1 MLGRTRRRPTNRT
14 HRLHAHMIADFF
26 HQFTLTQYAL
36 GWAVIV
42 CLVLLLCLRPAATLR
57 LANDPKGQLSISRHA
72 LHRLIET
79 CCEQLRGVASAR
91 ATVRRRRGKFT
102 VSISLKVR
110 PNAKLDAIQGYLTQ
124 EVGDIFRENL
134 GIGEIGPV
142 EIKVV
147 GVTPEPA
154 SF

>member
-1 MLGRTRRRPTNRT
+1 MPLE
-14 HRLHAHMIADFF
+14 IFDF
-26 HQFTLTQYAL
+26 TTAQYAL
-36 GWAVIV
+36 IWSSLA
-42 CLVLLLCLRPAATLR
+42 LLALLLCVRPAATLT
-57 LANDPKGQLSISRHA
+57 LMTDDKGELRISRHA

-91 ATVRRRRGKFT
+91 ATVGRSKGKFT
-102 VSISLKVR
+102 VSIRLKVR

-134 GIGEIGPV
+134 GIGDIGRV
-142 EIKVV
+142 EVKVV

-154 SF
+154 TF

>member
-1 MLGRTRRRPTNRT
+1 MPWE
-14 HRLHAHMIADFF
+14 IF
-26 HQFTLTQYAL
+26 HFTTTQYAL
-36 GWAVIV
+36 IWSALAL
-42 CLVLLLCLRPAATLR
+42 LVLLLCMRPPATLTLITDDKGR
-57 LANDPKGQLSISRHA
+57 LLISRHA

-91 ATVRRRRGKFT
+91 ASVTRRGGKFA
-102 VSISLKVR
+102 VSIRLKIR

-134 GIGEIGPV
+134 GIGEIGRV
-142 EIKVV
+142 EVKVI

-154 SF
+154 TF

>member
-1 MLGRTRRRPTNRT
+1 MDF
-14 HRLHAHMIADFF
+14 LH
-26 HQFTLTQYAL
+26 FTSTQYAL
-36 GWAVIV
+36 LSTVV
-42 CLVLLLCLRPAATLR
+42 VLLVALLCLRPSATLT
-57 LANDPKGQLSISRHA
+57 LTTNEKGKLSISRHA

-91 ATVRRRRGKFT
+91 AEVTRRSGKFL
-102 VSISLKVR
+102 VRIQLKVR

-124 EVGDIFRENL
+124 EIGDIFRENL
-134 GIGEIGPV
+134 GISNIGPV

-154 SF
+154 TF

>member
-1 MLGRTRRRPTNRT
+1 MFDYS
-14 HRLHAHMIADFF
+14 A
-26 HQFTLTQYAL
+26 TQYVLGSSAL
-36 GWAVIV
+36 VL
-42 CLVLLLCLRPAATLR
+42 LVLLLCLRPSSTLTLITDDAGALR
-57 LANDPKGQLSISRHA
+57 ISRHA

-79 CCEQLRGVASAR
+79 CCEQVRGVASAR
-91 ATVRRRRGKFT
+91 ALVSRRSGKFAVT
-102 VSISLKVR
+102 IRLKVR

-134 GIGEIGPV
+134 GIGEISRV
-142 EIKVV
+142 EVKVV

>member
-1 MLGRTRRRPTNRT
+1 MDLSHLTLEQYLLG
-14 HRLHAHMIADFF
+14 AIA
-26 HQFTLTQYAL
+26 LL
-36 GWAVIV
+36 LL
-42 CLVLLLCLRPAATLR
+42 LVLLSLRPSSTVTLIK
-57 LANDPKGQLSISRHA
+57 DDKGKLSISRHA

-91 ATVRRRRGKFT
+91 AIVSRQRGKFA
-102 VSISLKVR
+102 VHIRLKVR

-124 EVGDIFRENL
+124 EIGDIFRENL
-134 GIGEIGPV
+134 GINEVGPV
-142 EIKVV
+142 EIKIV

>member
-1 MLGRTRRRPTNRT
+1 MPFDTLHLTTVQYGLIWSAVALLVTLLFLRPP
-14 HRLHAHMIADFF
+14 A
-26 HQFTLTQYAL
+26 TLT
-36 GWAVIV
+36 
-42 CLVLLLCLRPAATLR
+42 LLA
-57 LANDPKGQLSISRHA
+57 DDKGQLSISRHA

-91 ATVRRRRGKFT
+91 AVVKEHKGKFA
-102 VSISLKVR
+102 VVIQLKVR

-134 GIGEIGPV
+134 GIGNIGPV

-154 SF
+154 TF